1 MATKA
6 PEKAPDLSAAGLAA
20 SDAQLKDNKDF
31 QALYAKLSKPGSD
44 ASVAATAKAVNDKK
58 FKCTVV
64 DSAKAAVDLVATLVP
79 QKASVGF
86 GYATTFN
93 EIGLN
98 DYFKTRAD
106 LHNFREIALAAE
118 QKGDY
123 PAAFA
128 ARAQGCSADYF
139 LTSANAVSESGD
151 MVFADLTGTRVP
163 GVLSGK
169 NVIIVIGSN
178 KIVPTYAEALARLE
192 NYVLPMESARV
203 RVVFKVPASAANN
216 IVSVKGPNPFG
227 APGRIHLIIIKGAY
241 GF

>member
-1 MATKA
+1 MAA
-6 PEKAPDLSAAGLAA
+6 AKAPDLSAAGLVV

-31 QALYAKLSKPGSD
+31 QALYAKNSKAASD
-44 ASVAATAKAVNDKK
+44 ASVAATAKAFNDKK
-58 FKCTVV
+58 FKATVV
-64 DSAKAAVDLVATLVP
+64 DSAKAAVELVATLIP

-86 GYATTFN
+86 GYSSTFN

-118 QKGDY
+118 AKNDG
-123 PAAFA
+123 AAAGA

-151 MVFADLTGTRVP
+151 LVFADLTATRVP

-169 NVIIVIGSN
+169 NVIIVVGSN
-178 KIVPTYAEALARLE
+178 KIVPTYADALARLE

-216 IVSVKGPNPFG
+216 IVSVKGSNPFG
-227 APGRIHLIIIKGAY
+227 APGRIHLVIIKGAY